1 MGKLVRNDVL
11 QPAPSCDTMGVDTHI
26 CESLVVLDRN
36 ALERLERQLIPL
48 LNTVRLMQGKR
59 PVIVLAERRT
69 HE

>member
-1 MGKLVRNDVL
+1 
-11 QPAPSCDTMGVDTHI
+11 MGVDTHI
-26 CESLVVLDRN
+26 CESLVALDRN